1 MKEHYIVTESWVQ
14 GVNDG
19 KFMVPLLIKNTGIVV
34 IYRKKNKVR
43 FNHQGRGVSIMD
55 SDIFDSIPKIATTFT
70 DEFIN
75 DYIIA
80 GENIKT
86 LKKIISDLKKEFKG
100 NKLLTDLIKTLEVW
114 ILSTKGSKAIKGKQ
128 YNDLNFENL
137 PWAKSNLKTKPYDW
151 NLNRCGRTMSTPS
164 DSDISEWS
172 KNPKNVLPIGIK
184 KNEQC
189 SYTEMYKIGV
199 KLLQQVCGIQ
209 GVPLKFKEIIKEK
222 INSINLDYELY
233 DYMDNERIT
242 LDMYLLNTHH
252 GKEKGIELCHKNPKI
267 EFATSCENVTIGK
280 SESNRSQSGNSFI
293 DMAVKGVNCLRID
306 NGQKPLTPENVKVF
320 LKLILT
326 IDKFTL

>member
-1 MKEHYIVTESWVQ
+1 MKEHYIVEESWVQ
-14 GVNDG
+14 GTKGG
-19 KFMVPLLIKNTGIVV
+19 KFITPLLIKNTGIVV
-34 IYRKKNKVR
+34 ISRKNNEVR

-80 GENIKT
+80 GENIKI
-86 LKKIISDLKKEFKG
+86 LKKIISELKKEFKG
-100 NKLLTDLIKTLEVW
+100 NKLLTNLIKTLEMW
-114 ILSTKGSKAIKGKQ
+114 IFSTKGSKAINGTK
-128 YNDLNFENL
+128 YNKLDFENL
-137 PWAKSNLKTKPYDW
+137 PWGNSNLKTKPYDW
-151 NLNRCGRTMSTPS
+151 NLNRCGRTMSVPS
-164 DSDISEWS
+164 DSDISEWN

-222 INSINLDYELY
+222 IPIINLDYELY
-233 DYMDNERIT
+233 DYMDKTRIT
-242 LDMYLLNTHH
+242 LDTYLLNTHH

-267 EFATSCENVTIGK
+267 EFATSCENITIGL

-293 DMAVKGVNCLRID
+293 DMAVKGANCLRID
-306 NGQKPLTPENVKVF
+306 DGQEPLTPEKVEVF

-326 IDKFTL
+326 ID